1 MTSTAVEFNYNV
13 RKWWNNHG
21 ETYGYHAFLVFCLE
35 SGWLY
40 LAKVVM
46 HVEVSRGFKLHMQI
60 CLYFKTQLWSECFM
74 FCFER
79 YTWRS
84 IILAIQFY
92 PGYIFCV
99 FCRTA
104 CKDNH
109 FDNYFWLT
117 SRSYF
122 SFTIATDHMTRLK
135 FCAKN
140 KDIFHN
146 SQDSL
151 HTKIHRH
158 NHPTFQISNLSLAH
172 FFGLKWTFYS
182 SKCKISS
189 AQVWNHCCS

>member
-1 MTSTAVEFNYNV
+1 MY
-13 RKWWNNHG
+13 
-21 ETYGYHAFLVFCLE
+21 
-35 SGWLY
+35 
-40 LAKVVM
+40 
-46 HVEVSRGFKLHMQI
+46 VEVSRGFKLRVQI
-60 CLYFKTQLWSECFM
+60 YLYLKHKFLSECFM
-74 FCFER
+74 FCFEW
-79 YTWRS
+79 YTWRF

-99 FCRTA
+99 FVGRLAKITII
-104 CKDNH
+104 

-122 SFTIATDHMTRLK
+122 SFTIATDHTTRLK

-140 KDIFHN
+140 KDIFYN

-151 HTKIHRH
+151 QTKIHRH

-182 SKCKISS
+182 LKCKISS
-189 AQVWNHCCS
+189 AQVWNHSCS